1 MLGAGV
7 FSAFAPAADA
17 AGAGLLVG
25 LVIAGVVALLNATSS
40 AELAAVY
47 PASGGTYVYGRQEL
61 GRSWGFLAGWS
72 FVAGKLAS
80 LCAMALTFGTYVAP
94 SAARP
99 LAVLAALSLTGV
111 NLLGVTKTAAVTRVL
126 VVGVLAS
133 LAVAVVACFGGG
145 AVDPARLTPL
155 WPDAGARG
163 ILESAGFLFFAF
175 AGYARVATIG
185 EEVVDPR
192 RTIPKAIP
200 LALGIVL
207 AVYALVGIA
216 SLSVLGAAGV
226 AGSDAPVADAVSAGD
241 LEAFTPVVRAG
252 AALASL
258 GVLLSLLAGVG
269 RTTFAMAAEGDLPR
283 ALASVHPRT
292 SVPDRAELAVGVL
305 VAIAV
310 ALVDLRSAI
319 GFSSFAVLVYYA
331 IANASALRLRRR
343 ERRRAPFLPAAGVLG
358 CVVLALAL
366 PPEAIVAGA
375 SVVAAGA
382 LAYAV
387 RGFLR

>member
-25 LVIAGVVALLNATSS
+25 LVIAGVVAWLNATSS